1 MHFQLTEDQRAL
13 QAGLR
18 EVLTRHEPDWA
29 ELAEVGLFTL
39 RVPEERDGIGLGL
52 PEAVLAF
59 EEAGR
64 ALVRGPLVGTELA
77 ATLGRGTAEFVAVPA
92 RGPLLVP
99 HLPELSCLLLRERDG
114 SVTVVPAGAIHARP
128 ARAVDPQRPL
138 WELTGPPPEGERCTD
153 AEAARLTA
161 EGTLLTAALQCGLAA
176 RALAEAVRHA
186 GRREQFGQPIG
197 AFQAVQHLCADML
210 ARAELARVA
219 VYAAAVSADA
229 EEIAGAKLLADEAA
243 VHNARDC
250 LQVHGGMGFTWEA
263 PVHLLL
269 KRAWAWEQ
277 AVADRDSC
285 LDALAG
291 HL

>member
-13 QAGLR
+13 QQGMR
-18 EVLTRHEPDWA
+18 ELLTRGEPGWERLHD
-29 ELAEVGLFTL
+29 VGLFTL
-39 RVPEERDGIGLGL
+39 RVPEAQDGLGL
-52 PEAVLAF
+52 GLAEAVLAF

-64 ALVRGPLVGTELA
+64 ALVRGPLVGSELA
-77 ATLGRGTAEFVAVPA
+77 ATLGRDTAEVVRVPA
-92 RGPLLVP
+92 RGPVLVP
-99 HLPELSCLLLRERDG
+99 YLPELTWVLLLDLDG
-114 SVTVVPAGAIHARP
+114 SLRIVPSAGLDARP
-128 ARAVDPQRPL
+128 AQAVDPRMPL
-138 WELTGPPPEGERCTD
+138 WEITGPLPDGELCTAAD
-153 AEAARLTA
+153 ADRLAAEA
-161 EGTLLTAALQCGLAA
+161 TLLTAALQCGLAA
-176 RALAEAVRHA
+176 RALADAVDYART
-186 GRREQFGQPIG
+186 REQFGQPIG

-219 VYAAAVSADA
+219 VYAAAVSADS

-269 KRAWAWEQ
+269 KRAWAWER
-277 AVADRDSC
+277 AVADREHC
-285 LDALAG
+285 LDQLAG